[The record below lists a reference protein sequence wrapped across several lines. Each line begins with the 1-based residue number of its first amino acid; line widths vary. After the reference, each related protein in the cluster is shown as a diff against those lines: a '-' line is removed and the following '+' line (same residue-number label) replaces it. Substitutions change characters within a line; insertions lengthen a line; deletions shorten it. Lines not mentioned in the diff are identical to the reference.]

1 MVHWVVRQVTQG
13 LCSAPR
19 LAHQPASQVRAAR
32 PQVIDVRHVAVR
44 GELAAQVQSED
55 VAKVVGEDVVVSELR
70 ELDVERQIAR
80 DQVDVGVRPVG
91 VGPQVLGEDDAVR
104 RLVLGDDV
112 RELAEGC
119 AEERDQTRRLEGSRA
134 TCATRGTRAV
144 RAAVPLLALLLVE
157 QRGGDAR
164 AKKPR
169 EAIAPQV
176 VEDHVGRGLHVLF
189 GGQLRVFVEDEPV
202 DQEG

>member
-1 MVHWVVRQVTQG
+1 MWR
-13 LCSAPR
+13 
-19 LAHQPASQVRAAR
+19 
-32 PQVIDVRHVAVR
+32 VAVR
-44 GELAAQVQSED
+44 GKLAAQIEAED
-55 VAKVVGEDVVVSELR
+55 VAKMVREDVEIAQLRQLNVQREVAR
-70 ELDVERQIAR
+70 ELVN
-80 DQVDVGVRPVG
+80 VGVRPVG

-119 AEERDQTRRLEGSRA
+119 AEERDQTRRLEGSRD

-202 DQEG
+202 NQEG